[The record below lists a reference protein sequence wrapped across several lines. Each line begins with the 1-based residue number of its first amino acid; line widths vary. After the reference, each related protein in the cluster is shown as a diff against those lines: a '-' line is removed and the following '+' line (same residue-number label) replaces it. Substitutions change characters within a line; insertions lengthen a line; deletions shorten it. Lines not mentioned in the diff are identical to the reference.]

1 MDKQFLPGFENFS
14 RVWQRVEERDM
25 SGIARETR
33 MAAACEPD
41 YGSFCLLPGAI
52 GGGRAV
58 RFIPR
63 MQQY

>member
-1 MDKQFLPGFENFS
+1 
-14 RVWQRVEERDM
+14 M